1 MKYFSLKVG
10 LYNIEKGIW
19 FDNFII
25 KASEIP
31 DNFELI
37 KLLQSKYYS
46 KVIGILNIMELQNE
60 DSNLDIADLNEDSI
74 RIYN

>member
-19 FDNFII
+19 FDIFII
-25 KASEIP
+25 RTSKIP

-46 KVIGILNIMELQNE
+46 KVIGILSIIEHKNEGSELNTA
-60 DSNLDIADLNEDSI
+60 NVMKIVK
-74 RIYN
+74 

>member
-60 DSNLDIADLNEDSI
+60 DSNLDVADLNEDSI

>member
-19 FDNFII
+19 FDNSVI

-46 KVIGILNIMELQNE
+46 KVIGILNIMEIGSE
-60 DSNLDIADLNEDSI
+60 GSNLNVVDLNEDSL